1 MLKMFIVAKYTLVE
15 AYKRRLILLF
25 GLTLITSLAV
35 GGYAAGLAV
44 VYKQNTFAAFYAFC
58 MRIGTALILS
68 GYVILNESRALESDR
83 VFISLGLPIRRARYL
98 AEKWAAYSLIAL
110 CMALPAGLFLLITP
124 LSATTMSA
132 WTVTFYCELMIV
144 VSAALMLSMIFTQP
158 LLSLSIF
165 GAFYL
170 FARGSGEF
178 ARHSAHI
185 LAANAGGPDAWMA
198 WVVKAAAW
206 VVPSLERFAPTALL
220 LYDAPHDIDWVPVLL
235 QTFLYTALLF
245 TVSIDYLQRKRF

>member
-1 MLKMFIVAKYTLVE
+1 MFIVAKYTLVE

-44 VYKQNTFAAFYAFC
+44 VSKQNTLAAFYGFC
-58 MRIGTALILS
+58 ARIGVALILS
-68 GYVILNESRALESDR
+68 GYMILNESRALESDR

-98 AEKWAAYSLIAL
+98 TEKWAAYSVIAFG
-110 CMALPAGLFLLITP
+110 MALLAGLPLLIMP
-124 LSATTMSA
+124 VSATTVLA
-132 WTVTFYCELMIV
+132 WTMTLYCELTIIV
-144 VSAALMLSMIFTQP
+144 SVALMLSAIFAQP

-178 ARHSAHI
+178 ARQSANI
-185 LAANAGGPDAWMA
+185 LAGNTGGYDAWMA
-198 WVVKAAAW
+198 WIVKTAAL

-220 LYDAPHDIDWVPVLL
+220 LYDMPRNIDWTPVLL
-235 QTFLYTALLF
+235 QTFIYAALLLA
-245 TVSIDYLQRKRF
+245 VSIDYLRRKRF